1 MKKRIALFFTLC
13 SMLVLM
19 MGMTAFANEDSN
31 NGFYIMSEECPDE
44 AIAYAQNNL
53 YLYIYDLPIQ
63 DERYADIDVSKIVLG
78 MPFTIQKESLEGK
91 DVYYFPIMYE
101 DEIKFTIRVYKDEDG
116 SYTGIFS
123 EYLALELQDV
133 FARTSVN
140 DPLILSMN
148 NGNVMK
154 TIAGETSIFLASP
167 MGNEVL
173 DKPVTYSNSNSAV
186 VNVKEA
192 IAYEVVPIGVT
203 RATSSKYL
211 SLDLAETQGTQQ
223 WCSAFAGSAIIRNRT
238 SNKVYAKDVMSYY
251 YPDSSDLENETIT
264 HDQLIS
270 YAKLKGCSP
279 SKTSSTLAQ
288 STVVSQIDNSKPIY
302 LSCDGTGTYKKANHA
317 LVLRGYN
324 TNTEMY
330 SIWNPWHS
338 YYETMPMST
347 NEYTVDSSSTF
358 KWVST
363 IYGW

>member
-19 MGMTAFANEDSN
+19 MGMTVFANEDSN

-78 MPFTIQKESLEGK
+78 TPFTIQKESLEGK
-91 DVYYFPIMYE
+91 DVFYFPIMYE

-123 EYLALELQDV
+123 EYLASELQDV
-133 FARTSVN
+133 FARTSVS

-154 TIAGETSIFLASP
+154 TITGETSIFFASP
-167 MGNEVL
+167 MGYEVL
-173 DKPVTYSNSNSAV
+173 DKPVMYSNSNSSV

-192 IAYEVVPIGVT
+192 ITYEIVPIGST

-211 SLDLAETQGTQQ
+211 SLDLAETQGNQQ
-223 WCSAFAGSAIIRNRT
+223 WCSAFAGSAIIRFRT
-238 SNKVYAKDVMSYY
+238 SNKVYAKTIMSYY
-251 YPDSSDLENETIT
+251 YPNSSDLENETIS

-270 YAKLKGCSP
+270 YAKLKDCSP
-279 SKTSSTLAQ
+279 SKSSGTLEQ
-288 STVVSQIDNSKPIY
+288 STVVSQINNSKPIY
-302 LSCDGTGTYKKANHA
+302 LSCEGTGTYKKANHA
-317 LVLRGYN
+317 LVLRGYD
-324 TNTEMY
+324 TSAKTY
-330 SIWNPWHS
+330 SIWNPWNTT
-338 YYETMPMST
+338 YEKMPIST
-347 NEYTVDSSSTF
+347 KEYAVDSSSTF